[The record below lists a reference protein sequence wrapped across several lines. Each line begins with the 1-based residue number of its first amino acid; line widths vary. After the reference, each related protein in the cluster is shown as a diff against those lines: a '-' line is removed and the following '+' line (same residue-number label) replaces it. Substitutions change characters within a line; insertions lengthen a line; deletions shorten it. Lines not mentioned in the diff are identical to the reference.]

1 MAQNTDREDPTAK
14 DAKDAG
20 AGTSA
25 AYDTFD
31 DFLQAAIRDYYER
44 GWQRPNFVAMLIA
57 SGQTGNMAKSA
68 LGSADGLKRL
78 ALGTAGVL
86 AIRVILTRVLTGPL
100 GLVLTG
106 VSLASMVALFL
117 RHQREI
123 MSKTSRFRELISRTK
138 DSFEESQA
146 GYRQNRLDARER
158 NMMVDG
164 LMRRFLR
171 ECDEI

>member
-1 MAQNTDREDPTAK
+1 MAQNMDREDPTAK
-14 DAKDAG
+14 DAG
-20 AGTSA
+20 SA
-25 AYDTFD
+25 AAAVYDTFD
-31 DFLQAAIRDYYER
+31 DFLQAAVKDYYDR
-44 GWQRPNFVAMLIA
+44 GWQRPNFVALLIA

-86 AIRVILTRVLTGPL
+86 AIRVVLTRVLTGPL

-106 VSLASMVALFL
+106 VSIASMVALFL

-123 MSKTSRFRELISRTK
+123 MSKTSRFRELIARTK
-138 DSFEESQA
+138 DSFEEAQT

>member
-1 MAQNTDREDPTAK
+1 MAQNMEDPTAR
-14 DAKDAG
+14 DRDSG
-20 AGTSA
+20 AAAPA

-31 DFLQAAIRDYYER
+31 DFLQAAIKDYYDR
-44 GWQRPNFVAMLIA
+44 GWQRPNFVALLIA
-57 SGQTGNMAKSA
+57 SGQTGNLAKNA
-68 LGSADGLKRL
+68 IGSTEGLKRL
-78 ALGTAGVL
+78 ALGTAGVV

-100 GLVLTG
+100 GLILTG
-106 VSLASMVALFL
+106 VSLASMIALFI

-123 MSKTSRFRELISRTK
+123 MSKTSRFRDLIARTR
-138 DSFEESQA
+138 DSFEEAQT

-164 LMRRFLR
+164 LLRRFLR